1 MLYFYKP
8 SPRSRCELVRVA
20 KFDVRTLIL
29 QMPTLGNKRSP
40 CTPLCVT
47 PGREILVVHP
57 CATHVS
63 SCLRTVRSISRTQVS
78 AWRHPLTS
86 VFLHVLG
93 LLQFFPVAWCT
104 RSAVLLMSSR
114 VKMRDGS
121 PNELCLPRRHHD
133 LAQLREG
140 ACADKEMVAVRWQYD
155 PLQGRRFLRP
165 ASSYSASACLQIIR
179 ATRAK
184 LHDR

>member
-1 MLYFYKP
+1 M
-8 SPRSRCELVRVA
+8 SHQEGRSWWC
-20 KFDVRTLIL
+20 TLARR
-29 QMPTLGNKRSP
+29 M
-40 CTPLCVT
+40 C
-47 PGREILVVHP
+47 HP
-57 CATHVS
+57 AS
-63 SCLRTVRSISRTQVS
+63 GLSAVS
-78 AWRHPLTS
+78 AEHRSALWRHPLTS